1 VFARGQPPRPGSCR
15 SLLLLLGL
23 TGLACRSPT
32 TEPASPTPPVDL
44 SAEWNPAS
52 PASVDVDADGLARAL
67 ALADTIPGLESAV
80 IIRRGRL
87 IGERYL
93 GTASAEAVHSI
104 RSVTKGVISLL
115 LGQAIERGVFQ
126 GTSERLADTFH
137 PPLPVIEGEAAH
149 ITLQDLLTM
158 TSGFEWNE
166 NDNPAEYN
174 GWVLAPDQIEYLL
187 ARPITSS
194 PGTVWNYNSAAVHLL
209 SAAITS
215 TSGMRTDDFAD
226 QFLLGP
232 LGILVRSWE
241 LDNRGIPNGGAG
253 LSLRTRDLGKIGQLV
268 LQGGRSGS
276 VQVVP
281 ANWVAAST
289 AAQLSTPAGFSSI
302 GALRYGDLW
311 WAGRI
316 GGHGVV
322 LAWGFGGQF
331 ILIVSELELVVVTT
345 ARWQDLV
352 VAGQGDAILGWIAT
366 SILPTVH

>member
-1 VFARGQPPRPGSCR
+1 M
-15 SLLLLLGL
+15 
-23 TGLACRSPT
+23 
-32 TEPASPTPPVDL
+32 
-44 SAEWNPAS
+44 
-52 PASVDVDADGLARAL
+52 DVDADGLARAL
-67 ALADTIPGLESAV
+67 ALAETVPGLESAV

-87 IGERYL
+87 VGERYL
-93 GTASAEAVHSI
+93 GTGSADAVHSI

-115 LGQAIERGVFQ
+115 VGQAIERGVFH

-137 PPLPVIEGEAAH
+137 PPLPVIEGEAAQ

-166 NDNPAEYN
+166 DSNPAEYN
-174 GWVLAPDQIEYLL
+174 NWALAPDQIEYLL

-215 TSGMRTDDFAD
+215 TSGTRTDDFAD

-232 LGILVRSWE
+232 LGIRVRSWE

-253 LSLRTRDLGKIGQLV
+253 LSLRARDLAKIGQLV
-268 LQGGRSGS
+268 LQGGRSAS
-276 VQVVP
+276 VQIVP
-281 ANWVAAST
+281 ATWVAAST
-289 AAQLSTPAGFSSI
+289 VAQVNTPDGFGSI
-302 GALRYGDLW
+302 GSLRYGDLW

-316 GGHGVV
+316 AGHGLI

-331 ILIVSELELVVVTT
+331 IVVVSELELVVVTT

-352 VAGQGDAILGWIAT
+352 APGQGDAILGWIAA